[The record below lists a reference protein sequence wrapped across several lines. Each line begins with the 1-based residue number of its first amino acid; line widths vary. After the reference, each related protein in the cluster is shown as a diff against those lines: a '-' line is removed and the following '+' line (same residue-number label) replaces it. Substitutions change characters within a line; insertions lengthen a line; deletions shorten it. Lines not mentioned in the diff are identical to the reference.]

1 MYTAFITPFD
11 LYEYNR
17 LPFGWKNSPAWFQKI
32 MNDVLKPFLGVF
44 CNVYIDDIIV
54 FSKTEAEHQDH
65 LSQVLNAL
73 SLAHLKV
80 NFKKSAF
87 FQQKVVFLG
96 RVFDGNTKSTKQESV
111 EKISQLKKPYDVH

>member
-1 MYTAFITPFD
+1 
-11 LYEYNR
+11 
-17 LPFGWKNSPAWFQKI
+17 
-32 MNDVLKPFLGVF
+32 MNGVLKPFLGVF

-80 NFKKSAF
+80 IFKKSAF